1 MRSKALRIGLIGSGD
16 ESSSK
21 LLRLLTEQD
30 MQVVHVLL
38 PGELTDAHIAASDLD
53 VWLLD
58 LDDSHWHDQLDELMD
73 RSSVPIFFNEHQS
86 IEGQQ
91 HLDYWCRNLIGRMF
105 ELVADAP
112 GLPSTASTAAPAR
125 TQDNLNLPF
134 AAKTESR
141 PSDDLTPV
149 PTSLDPELLQEI
161 EELEQLL
168 HTQPSG
174 SDAKLDLDDLG
185 SLPIPAAQ
193 EELSIAPPA
202 AAKPAA
208 VPPVAKAAPTPAAST
223 EKPAVPPPAAVP
235 MTTAATPSS
244 AAPAPVVDP
253 NDPVAAAKARAA
265 KIQQQQAALRAAN
278 PTANETERMPAV
290 EQKAAPATEQ
300 KTQPKTEQ
308 KAPAA
313 AATTVTATATSAK
326 PAPTPPVSAA
336 APASKPSAAA
346 PATPAA
352 PTPAAAVP
360 PTTAATPSKPIAS
373 PAPATVSEP
382 SKPAPSPAGAPPIST
397 AAPAKPA
404 AASVPTTA
412 TSAAPA
418 VPAVSSTVPA
428 AAAPVA
434 SKPAPS
440 ETAAVPPATTV
451 APTPVATNT
460 VPPAEK
466 LDWPSFPAPTPT
478 VASNEEAG
486 TDFAPMQPQPAPG
499 PMRESARPSPVSL
512 VRNTP
517 TPPAKVSSPSTPTA
531 DLGASSE
538 PYSAPVPTLT
548 SSHDSELEFE
558 AVPVLDAETGDDH
571 PELDVPMLEAVA
583 IASEFEAVP
592 DLAPALPCDLWV
604 LGASLGGPAALKRFF
619 TALNQPLPICFLL
632 AQHIDAHFL
641 PVLGKILEQAN
652 PFYPVQVL
660 VRPGLIEP
668 GTLLLAPIEK
678 RLRFLEAGQIVL
690 GAKTWTPP
698 YSPCIDDVLKDVAV
712 SYPGQVHSI
721 VFSGM
726 GEDGVNGARAIANC
740 RGEVWVQD
748 SESCAS
754 SVMPDAISKAGLAR
768 YRATPESLAARLMA
782 RYNSTV
788 GSQSLA

>member
-1 MRSKALRIGLIGSGD
+1 
-16 ESSSK
+16 
-21 LLRLLTEQD
+21 
-30 MQVVHVLL
+30 
-38 PGELTDAHIAASDLD
+38 
-53 VWLLD
+53 
-58 LDDSHWHDQLDELMD
+58 
-73 RSSVPIFFNEHQS
+73 
-86 IEGQQ
+86 
-91 HLDYWCRNLIGRMF
+91 
-105 ELVADAP
+105 
-112 GLPSTASTAAPAR
+112 
-125 TQDNLNLPF
+125 
-134 AAKTESR
+134 
-141 PSDDLTPV
+141 
-149 PTSLDPELLQEI
+149 
-161 EELEQLL
+161 
-168 HTQPSG
+168 
-174 SDAKLDLDDLG
+174 
-185 SLPIPAAQ
+185 
-193 EELSIAPPA
+193 
-202 AAKPAA
+202 
-208 VPPVAKAAPTPAAST
+208 
-223 EKPAVPPPAAVP
+223 
-235 MTTAATPSS
+235 
-244 AAPAPVVDP
+244 
-253 NDPVAAAKARAA
+253 
-265 KIQQQQAALRAAN
+265 
-278 PTANETERMPAV
+278 
-290 EQKAAPATEQ
+290 
-300 KTQPKTEQ
+300 
-308 KAPAA
+308 
-313 AATTVTATATSAK
+313 
-326 PAPTPPVSAA
+326 
-336 APASKPSAAA
+336 
-346 PATPAA
+346 
-352 PTPAAAVP
+352 
-360 PTTAATPSKPIAS
+360 
-373 PAPATVSEP
+373 
-382 SKPAPSPAGAPPIST
+382 
-397 AAPAKPA
+397 
-404 AASVPTTA
+404 
-412 TSAAPA
+412 
-418 VPAVSSTVPA
+418 
-428 AAAPVA
+428 
-434 SKPAPS
+434 
-440 ETAAVPPATTV
+440 
-451 APTPVATNT
+451 
-460 VPPAEK
+460 
-466 LDWPSFPAPTPT
+466 
-478 VASNEEAG
+478 
-486 TDFAPMQPQPAPG
+486 
-499 PMRESARPSPVSL
+499 MRESARPSPVSL